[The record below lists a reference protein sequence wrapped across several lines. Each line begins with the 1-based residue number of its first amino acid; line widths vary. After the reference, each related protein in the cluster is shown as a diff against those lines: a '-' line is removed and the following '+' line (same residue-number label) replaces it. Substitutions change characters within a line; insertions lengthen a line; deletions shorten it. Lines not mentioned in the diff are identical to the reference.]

1 MENAFAVIMAGGIGS
16 RFWPMSTASYP
27 KQFHDILGVGETL
40 IQQTYRRLLAVC
52 PSSNILIVTS
62 NQYKGLVQE
71 QLPDL
76 PIENILCEPSRR
88 NTAPCL
94 AYAVAKIQKRNPN
107 GIMIVSPSD
116 HIVSNEAE
124 YERIM
129 SRALEA
135 ASKGDRLLTLGIRPH
150 RPDTGYGYIQHT
162 DKALDGFD
170 DILKVKTFTEKPNLE
185 HAKAFLASG
194 DFLWNAGIFIWS
206 VDSIRASLEKN
217 MPDLFDSFF
226 GNLLPYDSE
235 EEVEFI
241 NSIYSSCANESIDYG
256 IMEKASNVYV
266 LPADFGWSDLG
277 TWGSLYEQLNHD
289 KEENAVVGKKVLLQ
303 DSSNNMVRL
312 DPGKT
317 AVIDGLNDYIIIDT
331 NERLLI
337 CKKENE
343 QLIKAFVNEIRLQF
357 GEE

>member
-27 KQFHDILGVGETL
+27 KQFHDVLGVGETL
-40 IQQTYRRLLAVC
+40 IQQTYRRLLSTC
-52 PSSNILIVTS
+52 PVKNIMVVTS
-62 NQYKGLVQE
+62 DQYLDLVRK

-76 PIENILCEPSRR
+76 PLENILCEPSRR

-94 AYAVAKIQKRNPN
+94 AYAVAKIQKRNPK
-107 GIMIVSPSD
+107 GVMIVSPSD
-116 HIVSNEAE
+116 HIVTNELE
-124 YERIM
+124 YERVM
-129 SRALEA
+129 KRALEA
-135 ASKGDRLLTLGIRPH
+135 AGSGNRLLTLGIRPH

-162 DKALDGFD
+162 EKSLEGFSD
-170 DILKVKTFTEKPNLE
+170 VLKVKTFTEKPNLE

-206 VDSIRASLEKN
+206 VESIQSSLASN
-217 MPDLFDSFF
+217 MPDLFESFF
-226 GNLLPYDSE
+226 SDLEPYDSPNE
-235 EEVEFI
+235 DAFI
-241 NSIYSSCANESIDYG
+241 ASVYSSCANESIDYG
-256 IMEKASNVYV
+256 IMEKAENVFV

-277 TWGSLYEQLNHD
+277 TWGSLYEQLKHD
-289 KEENAVVGKKVLLQ
+289 SEENAIVGKKVLLQ
-303 DSSNNMVRL
+303 DSCNNMVRL
-312 DPGKT
+312 EPNKT

-331 NERLLI
+331 QDRLLI

-343 QLIKAFVNEIRLQF
+343 QLIKAFVNEIRLRF

>member
-16 RFWPMSTASYP
+16 RFWPMSTASNP
-27 KQFHDILGVGETL
+27 KQFHDVLGVGETL
-40 IQQTYRRLLAVC
+40 IQQTYRRLLSTC
-52 PSSNILIVTS
+52 PSENILIVTS
-62 NQYKGLVQE
+62 DQYFKLVRQ

-76 PIENILCEPSRR
+76 PEENILCEPSRR

-107 GIMIVSPSD
+107 GVMIVSPSD
-116 HIVSNEAE
+116 HIVTNEAE
-124 YERIM
+124 YNRVM
-129 SRALEA
+129 KRAIEA
-135 ASKGDRLLTLGIRPH
+135 ASSGNRLLTLGIRPH

-162 DKALDGFD
+162 SKTLESFSDV
-170 DILKVKTFTEKPNLE
+170 LKVKTFTEKPSLE

-206 VDSIRASLEKN
+206 VESIRNSLAFN
-217 MPDLFDSFF
+217 MPDLYESFF
-226 GNLLPYDSE
+226 TDLNPYDSSAE
-235 EEVEFI
+235 AEFI
-241 NSIYSSCANESIDYG
+241 ASIYSSCANESIDYG
-256 IMEKASNVYV
+256 IMEKAENVYV

-277 TWGSLYEQLNHD
+277 TWGSLYEQLKHD
-289 KEENAVVGKKVLLQ
+289 KQENAIVGKKVLLQ

-312 DPGKT
+312 DANKT
-317 AVIDGLNDYIIIDT
+317 AVIDGLSDYIIIDT
-331 NERLLI
+331 QDRLLI

-343 QLIKAFVNEIRLQF
+343 QLIKAFVNEIRLRF